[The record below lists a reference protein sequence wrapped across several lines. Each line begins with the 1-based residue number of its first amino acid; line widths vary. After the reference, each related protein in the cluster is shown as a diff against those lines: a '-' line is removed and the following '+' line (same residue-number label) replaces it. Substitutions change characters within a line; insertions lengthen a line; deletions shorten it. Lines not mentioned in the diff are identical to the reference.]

1 MTRTSNPYR
10 SINLEPYAAYR
21 VKSIEKPD
29 DVYEHITMQ
38 ELHKKLSMSLSVVQ
52 SLVQWGIDTSVDR
65 EVASFFKNVHDGVH
79 PETGAAL
86 PSQGSVRMNRVGHD
100 YDSNRGRQCPIYPN
114 EMISQGRVS
123 RIIRGELHSLLSSY
137 GERLKTYR
145 EIKDSSKKHSRGRER
160 TIDTSPP
167 KAGLVMNLGY
177 ADEQYRKLYIDT
189 DNPHIVELRM
199 VAYDEKVSLFFYLP
213 DSYVS
218 PDRKICVPI
227 ISQNKDTERITFSFP
242 LQYERLLPE
251 FGDYIVAVDVG
262 DKLPYVATVMRV
274 SDGSVVNTYH
284 PSHRVMSLAAKN
296 RRNLSNVKS
305 INSKVS
311 PARKFEDRYSIL
323 SSAGP
328 EKDFS
333 REKHYEALET
343 LWIYDVELSRQRKA
357 LSRRKGELAT
367 IVGQEIVGISLEWD
381 NAQIIIEDLSF
392 VSNTTNNGR
401 WNYGEVQRWIKH
413 YANLQ
418 GVTCFEVNAA
428 YTSKTCSSCNSRD
441 HHFDKR
447 VFRCD
452 SCGLVMDRDEN
463 ASINIGKRGLS
474 MSSKSR
480 KTRKKRRKD
489 KKLRDGFNSPNGFIV
504 RVPKSRESLKKR
516 CSTGDKGSTERRKG
530 KPKETS
536 SVRLGDIK
544 RQTRHF
550 LDKNSFSKEVNN
562 LSGSYPER
570 GCGVIGDIVKA
581 DCDKQPSGAV
591 QLERSIIV

>member
-1 MTRTSNPYR
+1 MARAGNPYK
-10 SINLEPYAAYR
+10 SINLEPYAVYR
-21 VKSIEKPD
+21 VKSIEKSD

-38 ELHKKLSMSLSVVQ
+38 ELHEKLSMSLSVVQ

-65 EVASFFKNVHDGVH
+65 EVASFFKDVHDGVH
-79 PETGAAL
+79 PETGDAL
-86 PSQGSVRMNRVGHD
+86 PSQGPMRMNRVGHD
-100 YDSNRGRQCPIYPN
+100 YDSNRGRKCPIYPN

-123 RIIRGELHSLLSSY
+123 RIARGELHSLLSSY

-177 ADEQYRKLYIDT
+177 ADEHYRKLYIDT

-199 VAYDEKVSLFFYLP
+199 VVYDERVSLFFYLP

-218 PDRKICVPI
+218 PDRKICVPV
-227 ISQNKDTERITFSFP
+227 ISQNKDTGRITFSFP
-242 LQYERLLPE
+242 LEYERLFPE

-274 SDGSVVNTYH
+274 SDGSVVKTYH

-296 RRNLSNVKS
+296 RRNLSNVKG

-311 PARKFEDRYSIL
+311 PALKSEDRYSIL
-323 SSAGP
+323 SPAGL
-328 EKDFS
+328 ENDFS
-333 REKHYEALET
+333 KEKHYKDLET

-357 LSRRKGELAT
+357 LSQRKRELAT
-367 IVGQEIVGISLEWD
+367 IVGQEIAGISLEWD

-392 VSNTTNNGR
+392 VSNTTDNGR
-401 WNYGEVQRWIKH
+401 WNYGELQRWIKH

-441 HHFDKR
+441 HHFSER
-447 VFRCD
+447 MFHCD

-474 MSSKSR
+474 MSSKAR

-489 KKLRDGFNSPNGFIV
+489 KKLRDGSNSPNGFIV
-504 RVPKSRESLKKR
+504 RVPKRRESLKKR
-516 CSTGDKGSTERRKG
+516 CSAGDKGSTERRKG
-530 KPKETS
+530 KPKKTS

-550 LDKNSFSKEVNN
+550 LDKNSFSKEVSN

-570 GCGVIGDIVKA
+570 RCGVIGNIAKA
-581 DCDKQPSGAV
+581 DCGKQPSGAV
-591 QLERSIIV
+591 QLERFMIV